1 MSELPFEIPT
11 NKEELRNLFLQ
22 TRALLISLWEGF
34 SNELMLQRPGP
45 HPQWSVKDIIAHI
58 SWWEDFAIVRIPM
71 LAAGIQVARI
81 EDFDAVNA
89 QVDAIVSTLPLQA
102 VLDHFAANEARIL
115 TLIDQFSFEEWTDE
129 DRPNYQGLSFMF
141 LLRANSF
148 GHYYDHIPDLT
159 AFREK
164 HSG

>member
-34 SNELMLQRPGP
+34 SEELMLQRPGP

-71 LAAGIQVARI
+71 LAAGIQVTRI

-89 QVDAIVSTLPLQA
+89 QVDAIVSKLPLQA

-141 LLRANSF
+141 LLGANSF

-164 HSG
+164 HLG